1 MVSEGGTF
9 NNGVIKWSTPG
20 EKVYKFDLDSDEISI
35 RFNGTVIQN
44 IVEKEEV
51 TEPTK
56 EVEEAK
62 EEVKEPTKEV
72 EETKEEVKEPVK
84 EVEETKEEV
93 KEPIKRS

>member
-1 MVSEGGTF
+1 
-9 NNGVIKWSTPG
+9 KWSTPG

-56 EVEEAK
+56 K
-62 EEVKEPTKEV
+62 V

-93 KEPIKRS
+93 KEPVKEVEETK